1 MNQLNNNFLVVL
13 TVLTACMISTG
24 CASTPKGQAGAQYEN
39 TDQQGNISGVGIE
52 SQDIRAMT
60 DQMARDILA
69 SPSIAKLTKPP
80 YVIVDD
86 AYFTNEGSEPINK
99 RMITERLM
107 IELNRAAAG
116 RMFFVERQ
124 AEDMVQA
131 ERDRKREGQVGQ
143 GANAPTAK
151 IAGADYRLTGRIMTQ
166 DTIDPKSG
174 KKSRYHQIT
183 FKLIDLESSLAVW
196 TNLYEF
202 KKSAETDVLYR

>member
-1 MNQLNNNFLVVL
+1 MNHLNCRNTVVV
-13 TVLTACMISTG
+13 TFAAVLLAAG
-24 CASTPKGQAGAQYEN
+24 CASAPKGGAQYEN
-39 TDQQGNISGVGIE
+39 ADQQSDVSGVGIE

-69 SPSIAKLTKPP
+69 SPTVAKLTNPP

-86 AYFTNEGSEPINK
+86 AYFTNEGSEPLNK

-131 ERDRKREGQVGQ
+131 ERERKREGEVGQ
-143 GANAPTAK
+143 GANAPTGK

-183 FKLIDLESSLAVW
+183 FKLVDLESSLAVW